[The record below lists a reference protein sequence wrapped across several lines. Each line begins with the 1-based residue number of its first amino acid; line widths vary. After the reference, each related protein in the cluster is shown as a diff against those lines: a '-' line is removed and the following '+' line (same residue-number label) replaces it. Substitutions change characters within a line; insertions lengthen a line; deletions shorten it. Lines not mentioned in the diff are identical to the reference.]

1 MPVGVVDEGMRL
13 LAPATKLMYQLIELA
28 QSALDDADDVSC
40 DADVVTD
47 MLRRLVELLVD
58 VVKANKEQAE
68 RVSTDASST
77 PPPRHCLLQLWSLTS
92 GQFIRYFNVD

>member
-13 LAPATKLMYQLIELA
+13 LAPATKLMYQLIELT

-47 MLRRLVELLVD
+47 MLHDWR
-58 VVKANKEQAE
+58 
-68 RVSTDASST
+68 S
-77 PPPRHCLLQLWSLTS
+77 C
-92 GQFIRYFNVD
+92 